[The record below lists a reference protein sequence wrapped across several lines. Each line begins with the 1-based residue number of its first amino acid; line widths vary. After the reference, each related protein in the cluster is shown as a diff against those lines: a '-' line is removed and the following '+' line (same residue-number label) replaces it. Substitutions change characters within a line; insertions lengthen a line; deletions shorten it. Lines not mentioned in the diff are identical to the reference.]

1 MVNVVPVDQVAN
13 VNASPL
19 DGSYYPFA
27 LAEEADADPVS
38 AGLLSMLKFAAA
50 FLGASVGWLR
60 TNAQGQGVLCFSS
73 FGVGEVLGRAREEYL
88 HFLGVFRL

>member
-19 DGSYYPFA
+19 EGSYYPFA

-50 FLGASVGWLR
+50 FVGASVGWLR
-60 TNAQGQGVLCFSS
+60 TNAHRQGALSFSS
-73 FGVGEVLGRAREEYL
+73 LGVGEVMGLAREDYL
-88 HFLGVFRL
+88 PFLGVFRL